1 MLTNAKEYQSD
12 LSISPES
19 QANILS
25 GTSNSNQLCLI
36 SSTTTENIDQ
46 QIWQLWRWKPP
57 VQSSLQSRDDYFHN
71 PASTPH
77 AFMNEFKKH
86 LVQSKDLKF
95 KTNDLRYFKNFK
107 CFYNDVCLQ
116 K

>member
-1 MLTNAKEYQSD
+1 MLTNAKECHPD
-12 LSISPES
+12 LSMSPGS
-19 QANILS
+19 QADIL
-25 GTSNSNQLCLI
+25 SNSNQLCLI
-36 SSTTTENIDQ
+36 SSTTNESIDQ

-77 AFMNEFKKH
+77 TFMHEFKKH

-95 KTNDLRYFKNFK
+95 KTNDLR
-107 CFYNDVCLQ
+107 
-116 K
+116 